1 VQDRSYCLLL
11 RVSCLQSN
19 RSIKLNKCN
28 EMHCSARQKPKGS
41 YQDERRSN
49 ARLIIFVIG
58 GITYSEMRSAYEVSQ
73 AYKSC
78 EVIVGKLV
86 LGKGWYVE
94 SYFKHKYVV

>member
-1 VQDRSYCLLL
+1 
-11 RVSCLQSN
+11 
-19 RSIKLNKCN
+19 
-28 EMHCSARQKPKGS
+28 MHCSARQKPKGS

-78 EVIVGKLV
+78 EVIVGKLI
-86 LGKGWYVE
+86 LGKGWYAE

>member
-1 VQDRSYCLLL
+1 MEDAIENKLDSKDWPYCSQCPPTWNGSGI
-11 RVSCLQSN
+11 V
-19 RSIKLNKCN
+19 
-28 EMHCSARQKPKGS
+28 SARQKPKGS

-73 AYKSC
+73 TYKSC
-78 EVIVGKLV
+78 EVIVSKLV

>member
-1 VQDRSYCLLL
+1 
-11 RVSCLQSN
+11 
-19 RSIKLNKCN
+19 
-28 EMHCSARQKPKGS
+28 M
-41 YQDERRSN
+41 
-49 ARLIIFVIG
+49 IIFVIG

-73 AYKSC
+73 TYKSC